1 MFGQSLLSAFG
12 IACTTDTDQ
21 LFTAPTSTA
30 SLATYELNSNAN
42 SIPYNQ
48 SVTSIAT
55 YQLNNATTS
64 IPNNTYPG
72 TASNITYAAGKFGN
86 AAEFNGTSSYVSI
99 NSSTSLQ
106 LLGDYA
112 VSFWFK
118 TNALSGTQRLVNKD
132 NANDFSGGWGFSLYS
147 DGTFNWSH
155 NDGSNNQNW
164 TINAGTISANTWY
177 NICAV
182 YSDSNNLRTFYLNG
196 SSVGTIATNTNVA
209 ASTDNLFFGTYGA
222 SSPAGQYFNGSLDQV
237 RIFNSVLPQAAV
249 TALYNETTT
258 TAQYDYVSYP
268 VSYNGTPTNITYA
281 AGKFGNAAVFNGST
295 SNIDTNLSLNSLT
308 DYTISLWLNPTG
320 GAFFGGTINSSA
332 KNGFYFQY
340 SPNVLYWVEVNAS
353 AVVSNLTITGA
364 INTGSWNHI
373 VFVRSGGTNYIYV
386 NNGTPVSVSNG
397 SYTHATDF
405 TLGKAGAFT
414 TSPII
419 GSIDQVRIFN
429 TALPQS
435 AITALYN
442 ETTTTAQSNNIDYQL
457 ANPNSIAYYKMSDAT
472 DQLGNYNGT
481 ASNVNFNTE
490 GKFGFAGALS
500 SSNNSYINTNFV
512 STLSSASYSFWIK
525 VPSSQSTNSTRLLSS
540 ITANPLKAGQWSFIY
555 NGSGTVSFQL
565 ITNGGSV
572 TNFSN
577 VSFSLDTWEHFVFT
591 YDNSNT
597 TGKVYL
603 NGSLATSSSI
613 GNVTETDNTSP
624 LYFGFYPRGSTYD
637 SDSTYDQVRIYDSAL
652 SAANVTALYN
662 EIECPAVAVTNAFNT
677 VLYTGDDTNTS
688 YTRNVTGVGFK
699 PDFIWIKS
707 RDTSAYEHALF
718 DSVRGAGA
726 SKILSSDTTGAEGW
740 TSAGPMSAF
749 ITDGFSIQPRSP
761 WNSNNLI
768 NKNGDDFVS
777 WNWKAPLANLST
789 GFNGSSSYISTSLSS
804 SSINAM
810 SFWLYF
816 ESGTT
821 QYTPFGTDV
830 GSGAGD
836 IVTELGTNGSFSMTI
851 QNKVYSAGAGA
862 LGSTGWKHIAY
873 SSNQE
878 LYINGVLHT
887 GGTTATTS
895 NPSANLL
902 MGGWNITIPSWG
914 AFNSKIDQLRVYNT
928 ALTAGDVATLYA
940 EPAASNNTLNYPAGA
955 GCIAAYPLQTDAVD
969 LSGNYNG
976 ASSNVTFGQP
986 GYLTENTEGT
996 IPSTVAANVDAGF
1009 SIVKWKGSGASGQSI
1024 GHGLNSEPEL
1034 ILQKRTNIA
1043 GDWECYHKD
1052 LGATKKILLN
1062 STAAAT
1068 TSSAFGNT
1076 APTSTVSY
1084 AGAYTNE
1091 LVNYYFHSVDGYSKI
1106 GSYVGTGTAGN
1117 FIYTGFQP
1125 RFLLTKRSSAAGGG
1139 WNIFD
1144 STRGTDK
1151 RLYPNLSN
1159 AEGTDS
1165 PEIVTFNSNGFTF
1178 NTADSWNNGSYTYIY
1193 LAIA

>member
-12 IACTTDTDQ
+12 SAACTTDTDQ
-21 LFTAPTSTA
+21 LFTTDVQTTSTA
-30 SLATYELNSNAN
+30 
-42 SIPYNQ
+42 
-48 SVTSIAT
+48 T
-55 YQLNNATTS
+55 YQFNNATTS
-64 IPNNTYPG
+64 IPSNTYPG
-72 TASNITYAAGKFGN
+72 TPS
-86 AAEFNGTSSYVSI
+86 
-99 NSSTSLQ
+99 
-106 LLGDYA
+106 
-112 VSFWFK
+112 
-118 TNALSGTQRLVNKD
+118 
-132 NANDFSGGWGFSLYS
+132 
-147 DGTFNWSH
+147 
-155 NDGSNNQNW
+155 
-164 TINAGTISANTWY
+164 
-177 NICAV
+177 
-182 YSDSNNLRTFYLNG
+182 
-196 SSVGTIATNTNVA
+196 
-209 ASTDNLFFGTYGA
+209 
-222 SSPAGQYFNGSLDQV
+222 
-237 RIFNSVLPQAAV
+237 
-249 TALYNETTT
+249 
-258 TAQYDYVSYP
+258 
-268 VSYNGTPTNITYA
+268 NITYA
-281 AGKFGNAAVFNGST
+281 AGKFGNAAVFNGSSSKISLGTIGFGAT
-295 SNIDTNLSLNSLT
+295 SQITISMWLKPNSSQVASTQIIDRSHNTVGGWVIQQSGTSTNQYYFALHTSTPFKVSS
-308 DYTISLWLNPTG
+308 TISLTANVWSHLV
-320 GAFFGGTINSSA
+320 FTINASGNLNA
-332 KNGFYFQY
+332 YLN
-340 SPNVLYWVEVNAS
+340 NVQV
-353 AVVSNLTITGA
+353 ITGD
-364 INTGSWNHI
+364 TGYGSLNNSLNLETI
-373 VFVRSGGTNYIYV
+373 ISGYA
-386 NNGTPVSVSNG
+386 G
-397 SYTHATDF
+397 SSGRHF
-405 TLGKAGAFT
+405 N
-414 TSPII
+414 
-419 GSIDQVRIFN
+419 GSIDQLRIFN
-429 TALPQS
+429 TALPR
-435 AITALYN
+435 AAVTALYN
-442 ETTTTAQSNNIDYQL
+442 ETTTTATSASVDYQL

-481 ASNVNFNTE
+481 ATNVNFNTE
-490 GKFGFAGALS
+490 GKFGFAGAFNGVNTRITTSLTTPNTQDLS
-500 SSNNSYINTNFV
+500 W
-512 STLSSASYSFWIK
+512 SFWVK
-525 VPSSQSTNSTRLLSS
+525 DLVH
-540 ITANPLKAGQWSFIY
+540 
-555 NGSGTVSFQL
+555 NGSS
-565 ITNGGSV
+565 
-572 TNFSN
+572 
-577 VSFSLDTWEHFVFT
+577 
-591 YDNSNT
+591 
-597 TGKVYL
+597 
-603 NGSLATSSSI
+603 
-613 GNVTETDNTSP
+613 TDNTLLLNYKNNYAFINYTSSNTIYANARNSSTNANVDVQSSAIDTSIWRHIVFVSSLSSGSFLYIDGALVDSNTASMPSRLSINYGSGLEIGWNPAEGSP
-624 LYFGFYPRGSTYD
+624 FTSYRLEGKI
-637 SDSTYDQVRIYDSAL
+637 DQVRIYDSAL
-652 SAANVTALYN
+652 SAANVTTLYN

-677 VLYTGDDTNTS
+677 VLYTGNGGTQA
-688 YTRNVTGVGFK
+688 VTGTGFE
-699 PDFIWIKS
+699 PALVWIKERS
-707 RDTSAYEHALF
+707 NTAWHILTDSIRGENKAIYSNDTYQEESLTNVMNSF
-718 DSVRGAGA
+718 DSNGFTVGYNAA
-726 SKILSSDTTGAEGW
+726 YSSV
-740 TSAGPMSAF
+740 
-749 ITDGFSIQPRSP
+749 FS
-761 WNSNNLI
+761 
-768 NKNGDDFVS
+768 NKNGENYVA

>member
-1 MFGQSLLSAFG
+1 
-12 IACTTDTDQ
+12 
-21 LFTAPTSTA
+21 
-30 SLATYELNSNAN
+30 
-42 SIPYNQ
+42 
-48 SVTSIAT
+48 
-55 YQLNNATTS
+55 
-64 IPNNTYPG
+64 
-72 TASNITYAAGKFGN
+72 
-86 AAEFNGTSSYVSI
+86 
-99 NSSTSLQ
+99 
-106 LLGDYA
+106 
-112 VSFWFK
+112 
-118 TNALSGTQRLVNKD
+118 
-132 NANDFSGGWGFSLYS
+132 
-147 DGTFNWSH
+147 
-155 NDGSNNQNW
+155 
-164 TINAGTISANTWY
+164 
-177 NICAV
+177 
-182 YSDSNNLRTFYLNG
+182 
-196 SSVGTIATNTNVA
+196 
-209 ASTDNLFFGTYGA
+209 
-222 SSPAGQYFNGSLDQV
+222 
-237 RIFNSVLPQAAV
+237 
-249 TALYNETTT
+249 
-258 TAQYDYVSYP
+258 
-268 VSYNGTPTNITYA
+268 
-281 AGKFGNAAVFNGST
+281 
-295 SNIDTNLSLNSLT
+295 
-308 DYTISLWLNPTG
+308 
-320 GAFFGGTINSSA
+320 
-332 KNGFYFQY
+332 
-340 SPNVLYWVEVNAS
+340 
-353 AVVSNLTITGA
+353 
-364 INTGSWNHI
+364 
-373 VFVRSGGTNYIYV
+373 
-386 NNGTPVSVSNG
+386 
-397 SYTHATDF
+397 
-405 TLGKAGAFT
+405 
-414 TSPII
+414 
-419 GSIDQVRIFN
+419 
-429 TALPQS
+429 
-435 AITALYN
+435 
-442 ETTTTAQSNNIDYQL
+442 
-457 ANPNSIAYYKMSDAT
+457 MSDAT

-481 ASNVNFNTE
+481 ATNVNFNTE
-490 GKFGFAGALS
+490 GKFGFAGAF
-500 SSNNSYINTNFV
+500 NGG
-512 STLSSASYSFWIK
+512 ASYVNLNSAVLPASVFSISIWINLN
-525 VPSSQSTNSTRLLSS
+525 SLSTGWLFSQYTGGVTGRFVFNVTATGGFQINVSSTNSLSTTNIPV
-540 ITANPLKAGQWSFIY
+540 ITTNNWHHVVVVKDGS
-555 NGSGTVSFQL
+555 NGWTLYADGASHSTWNSTENI
-565 ITNGGSV
+565 ITNQNTILGGDDSV
-572 TNFSN
+572 TSSN
-577 VSFSLDTWEHFVFT
+577 MV
-591 YDNSNT
+591 
-597 TGKVYL
+597 
-603 NGSLATSSSI
+603 GSI
-613 GNVTETDNTSP
+613 
-624 LYFGFYPRGSTYD
+624 
-637 SDSTYDQVRIYDSAL
+637 DQVRIYDSAL
-652 SAANVTALYN
+652 SAADVTALYN